1 MKRITVI
8 MGAYGS
14 GKSEFCSQLALKYA
28 PCAIADMDILNPY
41 FRVREIHEK
50 LARNNVE
57 VISSI
62 LGHQTNQDIPAVS
75 GAIGHY
81 IINDDARL
89 IVDLAGSENGLKALR
104 LFDDLI
110 KTQENDVLLVI
121 NPYRIEMG
129 NDDLMEMI
137 ARFQSISNLSLTG
150 IVNNSN
156 LLDQT
161 SWEDIVAGWEM
172 VHRISVQTNLPIRY
186 TMLDAK
192 FIPLFD
198 LDDSEIIEVKQWM
211 LREEWMGD
219 KYA

>member
-1 MKRITVI
+1 MKRIAVI

-14 GKSEFCSQLALKYA
+14 GKSEFCSQLALKRT
-28 PCAIADMDILNPY
+28 PSAIADMDVLNPY
-41 FRVREIHEK
+41 FRVREIHEL
-50 LARNNVE
+50 LAKNGVE

-81 IINDDARL
+81 VINPESRL

-110 KTQENDVLLVI
+110 KQQEHEVLLVM

-129 NDDLMEMI
+129 NEDVMEMI
-137 ARFQSISNLSLTG
+137 ARFQSISNLPLTG

-161 SWEDIVAGWEM
+161 SWDDIVAGWQM
-172 VHRISVQTNLPIRY
+172 VNEISEQTGLPIRY
-186 TMLDAK
+186 TMLDEK
-192 FIPLFD
+192 FVPMFH
-198 LDDSEIIEVKQWM
+198 LDDSEVIGVKQWL